1 MHAVLSMPTS
11 ARSAATLPSFETERL
26 RLRPRVLADLDACL
40 AMDRDPEVTRH
51 IAGPWHDPD
60 EHRRFV
66 THRITRDYP
75 SGLGY
80 WSIFEKAAPDAFVGW
95 VLLIP
100 DFAGGARDIE
110 IGWRLVRAAWG
121 RGIASEAAAALVR
134 HAFDT
139 VRLPRV
145 VADIAAANAGS
156 LNVARKL
163 GMRRVGVVQDGIPY
177 VRHRL
182 ERDDLR
188 A

>member
-1 MHAVLSMPTS
+1 MAESPDPALPVLQ
-11 ARSAATLPSFETERL
+11 TERL
-26 RLRPRVLADLDACL
+26 WLRPRVLADLDACIE
-40 AMDRDPEVTRH
+40 MDRDPEVTRY
-51 IAGPWHDPD
+51 IAGPWHDPA

-75 SGLGY
+75 AGLGY
-80 WSIFEKAAPDAFVGW
+80 WSIFEKAAPDRFIGW

-100 DFAGGARDIE
+100 DYAGGARDVE
-110 IGWRLVRAAWG
+110 IGWRLVRTAWG
-121 RGIASEAAAALVR
+121 RGIASEAAAAVVR

-145 VADIAAANAGS
+145 IADIAAANIGS

-163 GMRRVGVVQDGIPY
+163 GMRRVGVVDDGICY

-188 A
+188 T

>member
-1 MHAVLSMPTS
+1 MTES
-11 ARSAATLPSFETERL
+11 SAAALPVFETARL
-26 RLRPRVLADLDACL
+26 WLRPRTLADLDACI

-51 IAGPWHDPD
+51 IAGPWGDPV

-75 SGLGY
+75 PGLGY
-80 WSIFEKAAPDAFVGW
+80 WSIFEKHAPDTFVGW

-100 DFAGGARDIE
+100 DYKDGERDVE
-110 IGWRLVRAAWG
+110 IGWRLVRTAWG
-121 RGIASEAAAALVR
+121 RGIASEAATAIVR

-145 VADIAAANAGS
+145 IADIAEANAGS

-163 GMRRVGVVQDGIPY
+163 GMHRVSVIHDGMPY

>member
-11 ARSAATLPSFETERL
+11 ARSAATLSSFETARL

-145 VADIAAANAGS
+145 VADITAANAGS

>member
-1 MHAVLSMPTS
+1 MTESSVAALPVL
-11 ARSAATLPSFETERL
+11 ETERL
-26 RLRPRVLADLDACL
+26 WLRPRVLADLDASIE
-40 AMDRDPEVTRH
+40 MDRDPEVTRY

-75 SGLGY
+75 RGLGY
-80 WSIFEKAAPDAFVGW
+80 WSIFEKAAPDTFIGW
-95 VLLIP
+95 ILLIP
-100 DFAGGARDIE
+100 DYANGARDVE

-121 RGIASEAAAALVR
+121 RGIACEAAAAVVR

-145 VADIAAANAGS
+145 IADIAEANTGS

-163 GMRRVGVVQDGIPY
+163 GMRRVGVVEDGIPY

>member
-1 MHAVLSMPTS
+1 MNQC
-11 ARSAATLPSFETERL
+11 SAAELPVLETDRL
-26 RLRPRVLADLDACL
+26 WLRPRVLADLEACVE
-40 AMDRDPEVTRH
+40 MDRDPEVTRH
-51 IAGPWHDPD
+51 IAGPWHDSD
-60 EHRRFV
+60 AHRRFV

-75 SGLGY
+75 PGLGY
-80 WSIFEKAAPDAFVGW
+80 WSIFEKAAPDAFIGW

-100 DFAGGARDIE
+100 DYADGARDVE

-121 RGIASEAAAALVR
+121 RGIASEAAQALVR

-145 VADIAAANAGS
+145 IADIAEANGGS

-163 GMRRVGVVQDGIPY
+163 GMQRVSVVHDGIPY
-177 VRHRL
+177 IRHRL
-182 ERDDLR
+182 ERNDLR

>member
-1 MHAVLSMPTS
+1 MTESF
-11 ARSAATLPSFETERL
+11 AATLPMLETPRL
-26 RLRPRVLADLDACL
+26 WLRPRVLADLDACIE
-40 AMDRDPEVTRH
+40 MDRDPEVTRH
-51 IAGPWHDPD
+51 IAGPWHDPV

-75 SGLGY
+75 PGLGY
-80 WSIFEKAAPDAFVGW
+80 WSIFEKAAPAAFAGW

-100 DFAGGARDIE
+100 DYADGAHDVE

-121 RGIASEAAAALVR
+121 RGIASEAAAAVVR

-145 VADIAAANAGS
+145 IADIAAANTGS
-156 LNVARKL
+156 LGVARKL
-163 GMRRVGVVQDGIPY
+163 GMHRVGVVRDGIPY

>member
-11 ARSAATLPSFETERL
+11 ARSAATLPSFETARL

-145 VADIAAANAGS
+145 VADIAAANASS

>member
-1 MHAVLSMPTS
+1 MNE
-11 ARSAATLPSFETERL
+11 RSTATLPVLETARL
-26 RLRPRVLADLDACL
+26 WLRPRVLADLDACI

-51 IAGPWHDPD
+51 IAGPWHDPV

-66 THRITRDYP
+66 AHRITRDYP
-75 SGLGY
+75 PGLGY

-95 VLLIP
+95 ILLIP
-100 DFAGGARDIE
+100 DYADGARDVE
-110 IGWRLVRAAWG
+110 IGWRLVRETWG
-121 RGIASEAAAALVR
+121 RGIASEAAQAVVR

-145 VADIAAANAGS
+145 IADIAEANSGS

-163 GMRRVGVVQDGIPY
+163 GMRRVSVVHEGIPY
-177 VRHRL
+177 IRHRL
-182 ERDDLR
+182 ERNDLR

>member
-11 ARSAATLPSFETERL
+11 ARSAATLPSFETARL

-145 VADIAAANAGS
+145 VADIAAANAGL

>member
-11 ARSAATLPSFETERL
+11 ARSAATLPSFETARL

-100 DFAGGARDIE
+100 DFAGGARDIK
-110 IGWRLVRAAWG
+110 IGWRLVRAA
-121 RGIASEAAAALVR
+121 
-134 HAFDT
+134 
-139 VRLPRV
+139 
-145 VADIAAANAGS
+145 
-156 LNVARKL
+156 
-163 GMRRVGVVQDGIPY
+163 
-177 VRHRL
+177 
-182 ERDDLR
+182 
-188 A
+188 